1 MDMKTLVFYC
11 MYIPT
16 KASQLMAPGMYVGI
30 YRSEVGV
37 SNLEEGEALQY
48 YNRSTVDSL
57 YQGRAPSG
65 PHEVS

>member
-11 MYIPT
+11 TYILT

-48 YNRSTVDSL
+48 RSTVDSL